1 MWNKISIFIS
11 TVKDLKIRQIYHF
24 FLYFLKKKEFN
35 FNKFTKKKYSFR
47 KNRKPFFLIKD
58 NSLDLKKKTFSFGLI
73 TKKVNFNNW
82 SYNSPN
88 LLWEYNLFY
97 FDFLFSRKFI
107 SNKSLCLKLINKC
120 IIISYLKKKHTMW
133 DAYPTSMRL
142 INLIKFCIFH
152 NINSYKINES
162 IFNHI
167 EHLKKNLEYRLDAN
181 HLLTNLIAI
190 NFGNLFLKSEDNTSL
205 EYNKILFN
213 EIKIQFENYLHY
225 EKTPSYHNL
234 LTEKLIEYIIVK
246 KYLKI
251 KISNNEYLLI
261 KNLINTSKNFSHP
274 DNYPV
279 FFNDTNF
286 DCLNFKQLEKLF
298 KTNFKKI
305 NFSFSEKQLD
315 RSFLVL
321 KNKKIFLISKCCGPN
336 PVFNPGHSHAD
347 VLSFEVSLN
356 NKRFI
361 INKGISTYSDIKQRN
376 KERSTKSHNCLYI
389 NDENSSQIWSLFR
402 IGKKSKIKELN
413 INLKKKIIE
422 CSHDGFSKIFKNILH
437 KRKWNIISNKIFID
451 DKIIGYSGDFFLN
464 FNFSPAVKLFYKN
477 NQSVSFKI
485 GQSYGLIYFS
495 NSKKISIKNSFYYP
509 KFGYKKRMKSLIIEC
524 NGLKNRTEIIVK
536 K

>member
-1 MWNKISIFIS
+1 M
-11 TVKDLKIRQIYHF
+11 
-24 FLYFLKKKEFN
+24 
-35 FNKFTKKKYSFR
+35 
-47 KNRKPFFLIKD
+47 
-58 NSLDLKKKTFSFGLI
+58 
-73 TKKVNFNNW
+73 
-82 SYNSPN
+82 
-88 LLWEYNLFY
+88 WEYNLFY

-107 SNKSLCLKLINKC
+107 SNKSLCLKLINKW
-120 IIISYLKKKHTMW
+120 IIISYLKKKT
-133 DAYPTSMRL
+133 YNVGCISY
-142 INLIKFCIFH
+142 INETYKFNQVLYFFH

-298 KTNFKKI
+298 KINFKK
-305 NFSFSEKQLD
+305 N
-315 RSFLVL
+315 
-321 KNKKIFLISKCCGPN
+321 
-336 PVFNPGHSHAD
+336 
-347 VLSFEVSLN
+347 
-356 NKRFI
+356 
-361 INKGISTYSDIKQRN
+361 
-376 KERSTKSHNCLYI
+376 
-389 NDENSSQIWSLFR
+389 
-402 IGKKSKIKELN
+402 
-413 INLKKKIIE
+413 
-422 CSHDGFSKIFKNILH
+422 
-437 KRKWNIISNKIFID
+437 
-451 DKIIGYSGDFFLN
+451 
-464 FNFSPAVKLFYKN
+464 
-477 NQSVSFKI
+477 
-485 GQSYGLIYFS
+485 
-495 NSKKISIKNSFYYP
+495 
-509 KFGYKKRMKSLIIEC
+509 
-524 NGLKNRTEIIVK
+524 
-536 K
+536 